1 MLIDT
6 ENKRINI
13 GTAADFSTEPSQSL
27 SVDNIIYERGQ
38 PLSRMY
44 GVEYI
49 KACMWPILGGKP

>member
-6 ENKRINI
+6 ENKRMNI
-13 GTAADFSTEPSQSL
+13 GTASDFSTEPNQSL

-44 GVEYI
+44 GIDYI
-49 KACMWPILGGKP
+49 KSYMWPILGRRP